1 MNHYR
6 KTRQPSNKPFVRA
19 RKSLGQNFL
28 VDKNAVIRIID
39 ACAFKR
45 DETVLEIGPGTGLL
59 TREIAPR
66 VKHLIAVETD
76 PRFCDTLNEEFR
88 GSNTRIIH
96 ADFLK
101 VNIPQLLPAGQRIK
115 VIGNLPYYITT
126 PIITTIMESKE
137 FFQELY
143 LTVQL
148 EFAERIAA
156 QAGGKEYG
164 SFTCFVQ
171 FYAEPTLLF
180 KIKSSSFKPRPKVDS
195 CFLKLAFRDKP
206 LFDVPDE
213 GFLFKIIRT
222 SFQQR
227 RKTLANALSVLFP
240 KENVASALS
249 EAGIDPQRRPESMT
263 IADFVRLSGIL
274 KTLPHS

>member
-1 MNHYR
+1 MTAFR
-6 KTRQPSNKPFVRA
+6 RSRQPSTKPFVRA

-28 VDKNAVIRIID
+28 VDKNAVLRIID
-39 ACAFKR
+39 GCHLKKE
-45 DETVLEIGPGTGLL
+45 ETVLEIGPGTGLL
-59 TREIAPR
+59 TRMIAPC
-66 VKHLIAVETD
+66 VKDLIAVETD
-76 PRFCDTLNEEFR
+76 PRFCESLGEEFR
-88 GSNTRIIH
+88 GRNVRIVH

-101 VNIPQLLPAGQRIK
+101 VDLPSILPAGEKIR

-126 PIITTIMESKE
+126 PIITTIFESRQ

-156 QAGGKEYG
+156 QPGGKEYG
-164 SFTCFVQ
+164 AFSCFVQ

-195 CFLKLAFRDKP
+195 CFLKLTLRERP

-213 GFLFKIIRT
+213 AFLFKIIRT
-222 SFQQR
+222 GFQQR
-227 RKTLANALSVLFP
+227 RKTLTNALSVLFP
-240 KENVASALS
+240 KETLAPALAK
-249 EAGIDPQRRPESMT
+249 AGIDPQARAESMGL
-263 IADFVRLSGIL
+263 ADFVRLSGL
-274 KTLPHS
+274 LPR